1 MQFFQELLGW
11 AGISDFQTP
20 QQTQAVRTHS
30 TENKVSPA
38 MDRMF
43 AKLPGRPP
51 PPPPPFTG

>member
-43 AKLPGRPP
+43 ASLKQIQSNL
-51 PPPPPFTG
+51 FLQQN